1 MYLLYVTVACL
12 VSKLGHDSDSLE
24 PELTGTF
31 RDLHDVLLSEYLV
44 NREGFLEEYGP
55 YAGSVMGALKSQ
67 LDAQSL

>member
-12 VSKLGHDSDSLE
+12 VSKLGHDSDSE

-55 YAGSVMGALKSQ
+55 DAGRVMGALKSQ